1 MERNFTERIGDYKIV
16 HRGSIIVFRNETV
29 RITLAEDQADPLILE
44 IRFENDSEG
53 KSDIKHEID
62 GNTMTFRMMNFNSS
76 NGVVGIF
83 EPFEVAKSDD
93 GSIIYFNCI
102 LKTYNGKDGNRLLT
116 YSFLMRD

>member
-53 KSDIKHEID
+53 KSDIKNEID
-62 GNTMTFRMMNFNSS
+62 GNTMIFRMMNFNSS